1 MPSSTDFFN
10 LLTEVKNGINE
21 VDSST
26 DAVKASVDQV
36 KASTDAVKGAV
47 DQVNQTLISGF
58 AELITIGN
66 YTNEA
71 LSQNAKQNDTI
82 ICILEKIS
90 RNTCAILNEAHT
102 QTRLQTSIERSAGI
116 LATLYAATHADA
128 ELERQRNAAL
138 QAEIDKCC
146 PPPTPRPPCEYEPCA
161 APEPLREPPKA
172 KKPKKPEEPK

>member
-47 DQVNQTLISGF
+47 DQVNQTLTSGF

-82 ICILEKIS
+82 TPS
-90 RNTCAILNEAHT
+90 SPGPSATCGFTIASIVKDGAGFRACT
-102 QTRLQTSIERSAGI
+102 PGTS
-116 LATLYAATHADA
+116 T
-128 ELERQRNAAL
+128 
-138 QAEIDKCC
+138 
-146 PPPTPRPPCEYEPCA
+146 
-161 APEPLREPPKA
+161 
-172 KKPKKPEEPK
+172 